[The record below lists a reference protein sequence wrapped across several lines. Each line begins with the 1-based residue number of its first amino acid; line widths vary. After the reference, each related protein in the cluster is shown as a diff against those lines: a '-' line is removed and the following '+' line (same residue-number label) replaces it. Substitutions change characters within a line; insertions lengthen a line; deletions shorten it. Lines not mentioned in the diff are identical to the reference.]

1 MLIFDQR
8 HFPKNMLLV
17 IFSKSLNVARKIE
30 KTNQKKTAC
39 VQLVSSYFFFRT
51 SWTESE
57 DIFSIFSEFLTVEQF

>member
-39 VQLVSSYFFFRT
+39 VQLVSSYFFFQDKLDGIRGY
-51 SWTESE
+51 
-57 DIFSIFSEFLTVEQF
+57 FFQFFQSS